1 VVSSSAATVDARVTP
16 FTTDSSVPQITAIP
30 TPKISKR
37 VAYTNGGTVRGAE
50 RLPGLWL
57 AWGRGFDT
65 RGFLVFGRDRVSGMR
80 TGGSRGVAVESSLLG
95 LLAIELTFSRFWF
108 RKSNKSTAARLGLPG
123 GRLFDGGI
131 LLILGCLG
139 LMADLG
145 SDKKSCVVN
154 SSEGSGELDL
164 ILLLRPCCG
173 AKVGGCGDRISEL
186 PFCGPARRRP
196 ELPD

>member
-1 VVSSSAATVDARVTP
+1 
-16 FTTDSSVPQITAIP
+16 
-30 TPKISKR
+30 
-37 VAYTNGGTVRGAE
+37 
-50 RLPGLWL
+50 
-57 AWGRGFDT
+57 
-65 RGFLVFGRDRVSGMR
+65 MR
-80 TGGSRGVAVESSLLG
+80 TGGSRGVAVESLLVG

-108 RKSNKSTAARLGLPG
+108 RKSNKSTAARLFLSG

-154 SSEGSGELDL
+154 SSEGSGEFAL

-173 AKVGGCGDRISEL
+173 AKVGGCGDLISEL